1 LTKFEEL
8 SDIITSNKNNKS
20 RMKKIRT
27 SNCISDDEDVELE
40 VSGTEST
47 RSPLAAWADEETDP

>member
-1 LTKFEEL
+1 
-8 SDIITSNKNNKS
+8 
-20 RMKKIRT
+20 MKKIRT